1 MFELS
6 IIVLLLVFNGVFA
19 MAEIALVSAKKA
31 RLQQRAKEGS
41 HGAKMA
47 QALQSQPERVLSTV
61 QVGISHVWLR
71 RFRFGPMEWLWRAM
85 TYRQWPPMRREAG
98 QG

>member
-1 MFELS
+1 MFA
-6 IIVLLLVFNGVFA
+6 LLLF
-19 MAEIALVSAKKA
+19 
-31 RLQQRAKEGS
+31 
-41 HGAKMA
+41 
-47 QALQSQPERVLSTV
+47 TV